1 MKNFN
6 FELQTT
12 HGAMGGYIS
21 SDSRERKQ
29 GIVLLPEIFGINNA
43 MRLAADQFARE
54 GFVVLAPDLYS
65 QIEPGVELTYS
76 DSDREI
82 AISFWQRMDNQVA
95 LDDAR
100 AAVNSLASDPRCDGS
115 VSVVGFCLGGKY
127 ALQLAAIGGI
137 DSSVSFYPVKAQDY
151 QAELSALKRPTQ
163 VHIGD
168 SDAHIPVEVQEILKR
183 ALGTPNALHEFFI
196 YEGAGHGFFN
206 SVRSFGF
213 APKAAELAL
222 SRSVE
227 FLTRHH
233 SNGLQKSP

>member
-6 FELQTT
+6 FEMKTS

-21 SDSRERKQ
+21 SGSPEKQ
-29 GIVLLPEIFGINNA
+29 QGVVLLPEIFGINNA

-54 GFVVLAPDLYS
+54 GFVVLAPDIFS

-76 DSDREI
+76 ESDREI
-82 AISFWQRMDNQVA
+82 AISLWQRMDDQVA
-95 LDDAR
+95 LHDAR
-100 AAVNSLASDPRCDGS
+100 VAVEALASDPRCDGS
-115 VSVVGFCLGGKY
+115 VSVLGFCLGGKY
-127 ALQLAAIGGI
+127 ALQLSAIGGI
-137 DSSVSFYPVKAQDY
+137 DSSVSFYPVKVQDY
-151 QAELSALKRPTQ
+151 QADLAALKCPTQ

-168 SDAHIPVEVQEILKR
+168 SDAHIPAEVQEILMR
-183 ALGTPNALHEFFI
+183 ALSIPPGLHEFFT
-196 YEGAGHGFFN
+196 YEKAGHGFFN

-213 APKAAELAL
+213 APEAAKLAL